1 MGPRGLDEEEKAR
14 PEPIS
19 IPVEEQE
26 PVKQRGF
33 LSRIRYYEEVLDRKL
48 GIESHSLDRVLP
60 ENRKPPN
67 SLTMAFMWA
76 SATMNISCFSTGFLG
91 KEFGLSLGQT
101 IAITICAT
109 FLGAA
114 VTVRIPFL
122 FLWIFLERFALPLC
136 VASGLH
142 LLLRAGY
149 YPSSIIAALNVIEQL
164 GWASVNCITGGLAL
178 SAVSD
183 GHVSIAVGVV
193 IVACV
198 SFLFSFVGLRGVL
211 MYEQYA
217 WILFFIIFMII
228 YGESAHRANLAA
240 PATVTGLTRS
250 GNALSLIGVIYGSS
264 ASWSSIVSDFYVHYP
279 VNTPKVKIFLYTTLG
294 ITIPTCIGMLL
305 GACISSAL
313 DTNPEWAAAYENGI
327 GEILKTI
334 IYPGV
339 FAKFL
344 LVLLVLSGIG
354 VNCIAIY
361 SGALSAQLFAKPFA
375 QVPRVVWSFLV
386 FVCILLLSIAGR
398 DHLLDVLENFL
409 SLLGYWNTS
418 FFVILFTEHY
428 LFRGGS
434 LSNYDLDAWDT
445 PSRMPVGY
453 AGLTAFLCGAAGWIV
468 GMVET
473 YYVGAIAKMIGQNG
487 GDVANELAFVFTSVA
502 YIPLRKLELKY
513 VGR

>member
-1 MGPRGLDEEEKAR
+1 MTIRNMETYTLEAGKEAQAELSAAPFEEETPTKPRGLFA
-14 PEPIS
+14 
-19 IPVEEQE
+19 
-26 PVKQRGF
+26 
-33 LSRIRYYEEVLDRKL
+33 RIRYYEEYLDRKL

-60 ENRKPPN
+60 EGRNPPN
-67 SLTMAFMWA
+67 SLAMAFMWA

-91 KEFGLSLGQT
+91 KQFGLSLGQT
-101 IAITICAT
+101 IPIIICST
-109 FLGAA
+109 LMGAA
-114 VTVRIPFL
+114 VTGWCATMGPETGLRQ
-122 FLWIFLERFALPLC
+122 
-136 VASGLH
+136 VAISRYSLGF
-142 LLLRAGY
+142 
-149 YPSSIIAALNVIEQL
+149 YPSSIIALLNVIEQL

-183 GHVSIAVGVV
+183 GRVSIAVGVV
-193 IVACV
+193 IVACI
-198 SFLFSFVGLRGVL
+198 SFLFSFIGLKGVL

-217 WILFFIIFMII
+217 WMVFFVIFMII

-240 PATVTGLTRS
+240 PATVSGITRS
-250 GNALSLIGVIYGSS
+250 GNVLSLISVVYGSS

-279 VNTPKVKIFLYTTLG
+279 VNISKVKVFLYTTLG

-313 DTNPEWAAAYENGI
+313 DTNPEWAAAYDRGI
-327 GEILKTI
+327 GEILQEI
-334 IYPGV
+334 IYPNG

-361 SGALSAQLFAKPFA
+361 SGALSAQLFAKPCEK
-375 QVPRVVWSFLV
+375 VPRAIWSTLV
-386 FVCILLLSIAGR
+386 FGCILALGIAGR

-418 FFVILFTEHY
+418 FFVILFCEHY
-428 LFRGGS
+428 IFRGGNVA
-434 LSNYDLDAWDT
+434 NYDLDAWNT
-445 PSRMPVGY
+445 PSKMPIGF

-473 YYVGAIAKMIGQNG
+473 YYVGVIAKLIGADG
-487 GDVANELAFVFTSVA
+487 GDIANELALVFTSIS

-513 VGR
+513 IGR

>member
-1 MGPRGLDEEEKAR
+1 MDAHEYDAEKKPQA
-14 PEPIS
+14 ES
-19 IPVEEQE
+19 TTAPVEEEE
-26 PVKQRGF
+26 PTKPHGF
-33 LSRIRYYEEVLDRKL
+33 FARVRYYEKLLDRKL
-48 GIESHSLDRVLP
+48 GIESNSLDRVHP
-60 ENRKPPN
+60 EGRHPPN
-67 SLTMAFMWA
+67 SLAMAFMWA

-109 FLGAA
+109 LLGAS
-114 VTVRIPFL
+114 VTGWCATMGPGTGLRQ
-122 FLWIFLERFALPLC
+122 
-136 VASGLH
+136 VAISRYSLGF
-142 LLLRAGY
+142 
-149 YPSSIIAALNVIEQL
+149 YPSSIIAALNVVEQL
-164 GWASVNCITGGLAL
+164 GWASVSCITGGLAL

-183 GHVSIAVGVV
+183 GRLSIAVGVV

-198 SFLFSFVGLRGVL
+198 SFVFSFIGLKGVM

-217 WILFFIIFMII
+217 WMLFFVIFVII

-240 PATVTGLTRS
+240 PATVSGLTKS
-250 GNALSLIGVIYGSS
+250 GNVLNLISVVYGSS

-279 VNTPKVKIFLYTTLG
+279 VNTPKIKIYLYTTLG

-313 DTNPEWAAAYENGI
+313 DTNPEWAAAYDDGI
-327 GEILKTI
+327 GEILKII
-334 IYPGV
+334 IYPRG
-339 FAKFL
+339 FSKFL

-375 QVPRVVWSFLV
+375 KVPRVIWSTLV
-386 FVCILLLSIAGR
+386 FICILLIGIAGR
-398 DHLLDVLENFL
+398 DYLLDVLENFL

-418 FFVILFTEHY
+418 FFVIVFTEHY
-428 LFRGGS
+428 LFRGGN
-434 LSNYDLDAWDT
+434 LANYDLDAWNT
-445 PSRMPVGY
+445 PSKMPVGY

-473 YYVGAIAKMIGQNG
+473 YYIGAVAAMIGADG
-487 GDVANELAFVFTSVA
+487 GDVANQLAFVFTSGSF
-502 YIPLRKLELKY
+502 IPLRKLELKY

>member
-1 MGPRGLDEEEKAR
+1 MDPRGLDAEEKAR

-19 IPVEEQE
+19 TPVEEQE
-26 PVKQRGF
+26 PVKQRGL

-60 ENRKPPN
+60 ENRNPPN
-67 SLTMAFMWA
+67 SLAMAFMWA

-109 FLGAA
+109 FLGAC
-114 VTVRIPFL
+114 VTGWCATMGPGTGLRQ
-122 FLWIFLERFALPLC
+122 
-136 VASGLH
+136 VAISRYSL
-142 LLLRAGY
+142 GY

-193 IVACV
+193 IVACI
-198 SFLFSFVGLRGVL
+198 SFVFSFVGLRGVL
-211 MYEQYA
+211 LYEQYA

-240 PATVTGLTRS
+240 PATVTGLTLS
-250 GNALSLIGVIYGSS
+250 GNALTLIGVIYGSS

-279 VNTPKVKIFLYTTLG
+279 VNTPKIKIFLYTTLG

-334 IYPGV
+334 IYPGG

-375 QVPRVVWSFLV
+375 KVPRIVWSFLV
-386 FVCILLLSIAGR
+386 FVCILLLGIAGR
-398 DHLLDVLENFL
+398 DHLLAVLENFL

-473 YYVGAIAKMIGQNG
+473 YYVGVIANMIGKDG
-487 GDVANELAFVFTSVA
+487 GDVANELAFVFTTVA

>member
-1 MGPRGLDEEEKAR
+1 METYNLETGKEATTALSATPLEEDT
-14 PEPIS
+14 PIQ
-19 IPVEEQE
+19 P
-26 PVKQRGF
+26 RGF
-33 LSRIRYYEEVLDRKL
+33 LSKIKYYEELVDKKL

-60 ENRKPPN
+60 ENRNPPN
-67 SLTMAFMWA
+67 SLAMAFMWA

-91 KEFGLSLGQT
+91 KQFGLSLGQT
-101 IAITICAT
+101 IPTIMFST
-109 FLGAA
+109 LLGAA
-114 VTVRIPFL
+114 VTGWCATMGPETGLRQ
-122 FLWIFLERFALPLC
+122 
-136 VASGLH
+136 VAISRYSL
-142 LLLRAGY
+142 GY

-183 GHVSIAVGVV
+183 GRVSIAVGVI
-193 IVACV
+193 IVACI
-198 SFLFSFVGLRGVL
+198 SFLFSFVGLKGVL

-217 WILFFIIFMII
+217 WIVFFVIFMII

-240 PATVTGLTRS
+240 PATVSGLTRS
-250 GNALSLIGVIYGSS
+250 GNVLSLISVVYGSS

-279 VNTPKVKIFLYTTLG
+279 VNISKVKVFLYTTLG

-313 DTNPEWAAAYENGI
+313 DTNPEWAAAYDNGI
-327 GEILKTI
+327 GEILQTI
-334 IYPGV
+334 VYPNG

-361 SGALSAQLFAKPFA
+361 SGALSAQLFAKPFER
-375 QVPRVVWSFLV
+375 VPRVVWSTIV
-386 FVCILLLSIAGR
+386 FGCILALGIAGR

-418 FFVILFTEHY
+418 FFVILFSEHY
-428 LFRGGS
+428 VFRGGKVA
-434 LSNYDLDAWDT
+434 NYDLDAWNT
-445 PSRMPVGY
+445 PSKMPIGI

-473 YYVGAIAKMIGQNG
+473 YYVGALARLIGESG
-487 GDVANELAFVFTSVA
+487 GDIANELALVFTSVS

-513 VGR
+513 IGR